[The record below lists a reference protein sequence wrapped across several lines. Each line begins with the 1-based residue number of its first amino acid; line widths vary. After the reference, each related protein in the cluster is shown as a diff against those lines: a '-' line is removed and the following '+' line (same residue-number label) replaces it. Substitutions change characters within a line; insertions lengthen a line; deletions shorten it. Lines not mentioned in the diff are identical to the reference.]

1 MRKIRVTVG
10 TVGYYDAKHAHKRM
24 TAADGP
30 FECEDTQAE
39 HFVSAGVAEYVG
51 GAIEVDEAD
60 EQEVTGHL
68 AKSQLEEMTIQQL
81 QNLAGDLGVDVTG
94 CKKKA
99 DYVDAIAAAEVNAGG
114 MVDDEDT
121 DGDGIANVPEYYSTT
136 HYRKQVDDSRNIVD
150 LVKNPNKFTAIIVG
164 AIAVLILLVI
174 FIIVLIKKIVKK
186 VKSRKMK
193 K

>member
-51 GAIEVDEAD
+51 GVIEADEAD

-99 DYVDAIAAAEVNAGG
+99 DYVDAIAAVEVNAGG
-114 MVDDEDT
+114 MADDEDT
-121 DGDGIANVPEYYSTT
+121 DGDALPDLNAADPE
-136 HYRKQVDDSRNIVD
+136 
-150 LVKNPNKFTAIIVG
+150 
-164 AIAVLILLVI
+164 
-174 FIIVLIKKIVKK
+174 
-186 VKSRKMK
+186 
-193 K
+193 

>member
-30 FECEDTQAE
+30 FECEDAQAE

-51 GAIEVDEAD
+51 GVIEADEAD

-99 DYVDAIAAAEVNAGG
+99 DYVDAIAAAEVTAGG
-114 MVDDEDT
+114 VVDDEDT
-121 DGDGIANVPEYYSTT
+121 DGDDLPDLNAADPE
-136 HYRKQVDDSRNIVD
+136 
-150 LVKNPNKFTAIIVG
+150 
-164 AIAVLILLVI
+164 
-174 FIIVLIKKIVKK
+174 
-186 VKSRKMK
+186 
-193 K
+193 

>member
-10 TVGYYDAKHAHKRM
+10 TVGFYDAKHAHKRK

-39 HFVSAGVAEYVG
+39 HFVSAGVAVYIG
-51 GAIEVDEAD
+51 GVIKADEAD
-60 EQEVTGHL
+60 DQEVTGHL
-68 AKSQLEEMTIQQL
+68 AKNQLEEMTIQQL

-114 MVDDEDT
+114 MVDDEGT
-121 DGDGIANVPEYYSTT
+121 DGDDLPDLNAADPE
-136 HYRKQVDDSRNIVD
+136 
-150 LVKNPNKFTAIIVG
+150 
-164 AIAVLILLVI
+164 
-174 FIIVLIKKIVKK
+174 
-186 VKSRKMK
+186 
-193 K
+193 

>member
-51 GAIEVDEAD
+51 GVIEADEAD

-94 CKKKA
+94 CKRKA

-114 MVDDEDT
+114 MADDEDT
-121 DGDGIANVPEYYSTT
+121 DGDDLPDLNAADPE
-136 HYRKQVDDSRNIVD
+136 
-150 LVKNPNKFTAIIVG
+150 
-164 AIAVLILLVI
+164 
-174 FIIVLIKKIVKK
+174 
-186 VKSRKMK
+186 
-193 K
+193 

>member
-24 TAADGP
+24 AAADGP

-60 EQEVTGHL
+60 EQGVTGHL

-81 QNLAGDLGVDVTG
+81 QNLAGDLGIDVTG

-114 MVDDEDT
+114 MVDDEAT
-121 DGDGIANVPEYYSTT
+121 DGDDLPDLNAADPE
-136 HYRKQVDDSRNIVD
+136 
-150 LVKNPNKFTAIIVG
+150 
-164 AIAVLILLVI
+164 
-174 FIIVLIKKIVKK
+174 
-186 VKSRKMK
+186 
-193 K
+193 

>member
-1 MRKIRVTVG
+1 MRRIRVKVG

-51 GAIEVDEAD
+51 GVIEADEAD
-60 EQEVTGHL
+60 DQEVTGHL

-99 DYVDAIAAAEVNAGG
+99 EYVDAIAAAEVTAGG
-114 MVDDEDT
+114 AVDDEDA
-121 DGDGIANVPEYYSTT
+121 DGDDLPDLNAADPE
-136 HYRKQVDDSRNIVD
+136 
-150 LVKNPNKFTAIIVG
+150 
-164 AIAVLILLVI
+164 
-174 FIIVLIKKIVKK
+174 
-186 VKSRKMK
+186 
-193 K
+193 

>member
-30 FECEDTQAE
+30 FECEDAQAE

-51 GAIEVDEAD
+51 GVIEADEAD

-121 DGDGIANVPEYYSTT
+121 DGDDLPDLNAADPE
-136 HYRKQVDDSRNIVD
+136 
-150 LVKNPNKFTAIIVG
+150 
-164 AIAVLILLVI
+164 
-174 FIIVLIKKIVKK
+174 
-186 VKSRKMK
+186 
-193 K
+193 

>member
-51 GAIEVDEAD
+51 GVIEADEAD

-68 AKSQLEEMTIQQL
+68 VKSQLEEMTIQQL

-121 DGDGIANVPEYYSTT
+121 DGDALPDLNAADPE
-136 HYRKQVDDSRNIVD
+136 
-150 LVKNPNKFTAIIVG
+150 
-164 AIAVLILLVI
+164 
-174 FIIVLIKKIVKK
+174 
-186 VKSRKMK
+186 
-193 K
+193 

>member
-1 MRKIRVTVG
+1 MRRIRVTVG

-51 GAIEVDEAD
+51 GVIKADEAD
-60 EQEVTGHL
+60 DQEVTGHL

-99 DYVDAIAAAEVNAGG
+99 DYVDTIAAAEVTAGG
-114 MVDDEDT
+114 VVDNEDADSDELPDLNAA
-121 DGDGIANVPEYYSTT
+121 DPE
-136 HYRKQVDDSRNIVD
+136 
-150 LVKNPNKFTAIIVG
+150 
-164 AIAVLILLVI
+164 
-174 FIIVLIKKIVKK
+174 
-186 VKSRKMK
+186 
-193 K
+193 

>member
-51 GAIEVDEAD
+51 GAIEVDEAN

-81 QNLAGDLGVDVTG
+81 QNIAGDLGVDVTG

-99 DYVDAIAAAEVNAGG
+99 DYVDAIAAAEVNTGG

-121 DGDGIANVPEYYSTT
+121 DGDTLPDLNAADPE
-136 HYRKQVDDSRNIVD
+136 
-150 LVKNPNKFTAIIVG
+150 
-164 AIAVLILLVI
+164 
-174 FIIVLIKKIVKK
+174 
-186 VKSRKMK
+186 
-193 K
+193 

>member
-10 TVGYYDAKHAHKRM
+10 TVGFYDAKHAHKRK

-39 HFVSAGVAEYVG
+39 HFVSAGVAEYIG
-51 GAIEVDEAD
+51 GVIKADEAD
-60 EQEVTGHL
+60 DQEVTGHL
-68 AKSQLEEMTIQQL
+68 AKNQLEEMTIQQL

-114 MVDDEDT
+114 MVDDEGT
-121 DGDGIANVPEYYSTT
+121 DGDELPDLNAADPE
-136 HYRKQVDDSRNIVD
+136 
-150 LVKNPNKFTAIIVG
+150 
-164 AIAVLILLVI
+164 
-174 FIIVLIKKIVKK
+174 
-186 VKSRKMK
+186 
-193 K
+193 

>member
-24 TAADGP
+24 TAADSP

-81 QNLAGDLGVDVTG
+81 QNLAGDLGIDVTG

-114 MVDDEDT
+114 MVDDEAT
-121 DGDGIANVPEYYSTT
+121 DGDDLPDLNAADPE
-136 HYRKQVDDSRNIVD
+136 
-150 LVKNPNKFTAIIVG
+150 
-164 AIAVLILLVI
+164 
-174 FIIVLIKKIVKK
+174 
-186 VKSRKMK
+186 
-193 K
+193 

>member
-51 GAIEVDEAD
+51 GVIEADEAD
-60 EQEVTGHL
+60 EQEVTGRL

-121 DGDGIANVPEYYSTT
+121 DGDDLPDLNAADPE
-136 HYRKQVDDSRNIVD
+136 
-150 LVKNPNKFTAIIVG
+150 
-164 AIAVLILLVI
+164 
-174 FIIVLIKKIVKK
+174 
-186 VKSRKMK
+186 
-193 K
+193 

>member
-51 GAIEVDEAD
+51 GVIKADEAD

-121 DGDGIANVPEYYSTT
+121 DGDALPDLNAADPE
-136 HYRKQVDDSRNIVD
+136 
-150 LVKNPNKFTAIIVG
+150 
-164 AIAVLILLVI
+164 
-174 FIIVLIKKIVKK
+174 
-186 VKSRKMK
+186 
-193 K
+193 

>member
-51 GAIEVDEAD
+51 GVIEADEAD

-114 MVDDEDT
+114 MVDDEYT
-121 DGDGIANVPEYYSTT
+121 DGDALPDLNAADPE
-136 HYRKQVDDSRNIVD
+136 
-150 LVKNPNKFTAIIVG
+150 
-164 AIAVLILLVI
+164 
-174 FIIVLIKKIVKK
+174 
-186 VKSRKMK
+186 
-193 K
+193 

>member
-1 MRKIRVTVG
+1 MRRIRVTVG

-51 GAIEVDEAD
+51 GVIEADEAD

-68 AKSQLEEMTIQQL
+68 AKSQLEEMTIHQL

-99 DYVDAIAAAEVNAGG
+99 EYVDAIAAAEVTAGG
-114 MVDDEDT
+114 VVDDEDA
-121 DGDGIANVPEYYSTT
+121 DGDDLPDLNAADPE
-136 HYRKQVDDSRNIVD
+136 
-150 LVKNPNKFTAIIVG
+150 
-164 AIAVLILLVI
+164 
-174 FIIVLIKKIVKK
+174 
-186 VKSRKMK
+186 
-193 K
+193 

>member
-51 GAIEVDEAD
+51 GVIEADEAD

-68 AKSQLEEMTIQQL
+68 AKSQLEEMTIQKL

-121 DGDGIANVPEYYSTT
+121 DGDALPDLNAADPE
-136 HYRKQVDDSRNIVD
+136 
-150 LVKNPNKFTAIIVG
+150 
-164 AIAVLILLVI
+164 
-174 FIIVLIKKIVKK
+174 
-186 VKSRKMK
+186 
-193 K
+193 

>member
-1 MRKIRVTVG
+1 MRKIRETVG
-10 TVGYYDAKHAHKRM
+10 TVGSYDAKHAHKRM

-39 HFVSAGVAEYVG
+39 RFVSAGVAEYVG

-121 DGDGIANVPEYYSTT
+121 DGDDLPDLNAADPE
-136 HYRKQVDDSRNIVD
+136 
-150 LVKNPNKFTAIIVG
+150 
-164 AIAVLILLVI
+164 
-174 FIIVLIKKIVKK
+174 
-186 VKSRKMK
+186 
-193 K
+193 

>member
-10 TVGYYDAKHAHKRM
+10 TVGYYDAKHARKRM

-30 FECEDTQAE
+30 LECEATQAE

-121 DGDGIANVPEYYSTT
+121 DGDDLPDLNAADPE
-136 HYRKQVDDSRNIVD
+136 
-150 LVKNPNKFTAIIVG
+150 
-164 AIAVLILLVI
+164 
-174 FIIVLIKKIVKK
+174 
-186 VKSRKMK
+186 
-193 K
+193 

>member
-51 GAIEVDEAD
+51 GVIEADEAD

-114 MVDDEDT
+114 MADDEAT
-121 DGDGIANVPEYYSTT
+121 DGDALPDLNAADPE
-136 HYRKQVDDSRNIVD
+136 
-150 LVKNPNKFTAIIVG
+150 
-164 AIAVLILLVI
+164 
-174 FIIVLIKKIVKK
+174 
-186 VKSRKMK
+186 
-193 K
+193 

>member
-10 TVGYYDAKHAHKRM
+10 TVGYYDAKHAHKKM

-51 GAIEVDEAD
+51 GVIEADEAD

-121 DGDGIANVPEYYSTT
+121 DGDALPDLNAADPE
-136 HYRKQVDDSRNIVD
+136 
-150 LVKNPNKFTAIIVG
+150 
-164 AIAVLILLVI
+164 
-174 FIIVLIKKIVKK
+174 
-186 VKSRKMK
+186 
-193 K
+193 

>member
-39 HFVSAGVAEYVG
+39 HFVSAGAAEYVG
-51 GAIEVDEAD
+51 GVIEADEAD

-121 DGDGIANVPEYYSTT
+121 DGDDLPDLNAADPE
-136 HYRKQVDDSRNIVD
+136 
-150 LVKNPNKFTAIIVG
+150 
-164 AIAVLILLVI
+164 
-174 FIIVLIKKIVKK
+174 
-186 VKSRKMK
+186 
-193 K
+193 

>member
-51 GAIEVDEAD
+51 GVIEADEAD

-68 AKSQLEEMTIQQL
+68 AKSRLEEMTIQQL

-121 DGDGIANVPEYYSTT
+121 DGDDLPDLNAADPE
-136 HYRKQVDDSRNIVD
+136 
-150 LVKNPNKFTAIIVG
+150 
-164 AIAVLILLVI
+164 
-174 FIIVLIKKIVKK
+174 
-186 VKSRKMK
+186 
-193 K
+193 

>member
-51 GAIEVDEAD
+51 GVIEADEAD

-99 DYVDAIAAAEVNAGG
+99 DYVAAIAAAEVNAGG
-114 MVDDEDT
+114 MADDEDT
-121 DGDGIANVPEYYSTT
+121 DGDALPDLNAADPE
-136 HYRKQVDDSRNIVD
+136 
-150 LVKNPNKFTAIIVG
+150 
-164 AIAVLILLVI
+164 
-174 FIIVLIKKIVKK
+174 
-186 VKSRKMK
+186 
-193 K
+193 

>member
-10 TVGYYDAKHAHKRM
+10 TVGNYDAKPAHKRM
-24 TAADGP
+24 TTADGP

-68 AKSQLEEMTIQQL
+68 AKSQLEEMTIQQI

-121 DGDGIANVPEYYSTT
+121 DGDDLPDLNAADPE
-136 HYRKQVDDSRNIVD
+136 
-150 LVKNPNKFTAIIVG
+150 
-164 AIAVLILLVI
+164 
-174 FIIVLIKKIVKK
+174 
-186 VKSRKMK
+186 
-193 K
+193 

>member
-51 GAIEVDEAD
+51 GVIEADEAD

-99 DYVDAIAAAEVNAGG
+99 DYVDAIAAVEVNAGG

-121 DGDGIANVPEYYSTT
+121 DGDALPDLNAADPE
-136 HYRKQVDDSRNIVD
+136 
-150 LVKNPNKFTAIIVG
+150 
-164 AIAVLILLVI
+164 
-174 FIIVLIKKIVKK
+174 
-186 VKSRKMK
+186 
-193 K
+193 

>member
-51 GAIEVDEAD
+51 GVIEADEAD
-60 EQEVTGHL
+60 EQEVAGHL
-68 AKSQLEEMTIQQL
+68 AKRQLEEMTIQQL

-121 DGDGIANVPEYYSTT
+121 DGDDLPDLNAADPE
-136 HYRKQVDDSRNIVD
+136 
-150 LVKNPNKFTAIIVG
+150 
-164 AIAVLILLVI
+164 
-174 FIIVLIKKIVKK
+174 
-186 VKSRKMK
+186 
-193 K
+193 

>member
-51 GAIEVDEAD
+51 GAIEADEAD

-81 QNLAGDLGVDVTG
+81 QNLAGDLGVNVTG

-99 DYVDAIAAAEVNAGG
+99 DYVDAVAAAEVNAGG

-121 DGDGIANVPEYYSTT
+121 DGDDLPDLNAADPE
-136 HYRKQVDDSRNIVD
+136 
-150 LVKNPNKFTAIIVG
+150 
-164 AIAVLILLVI
+164 
-174 FIIVLIKKIVKK
+174 
-186 VKSRKMK
+186 
-193 K
+193 

>member
-39 HFVSAGVAEYVG
+39 HFVSAGVAEYIG
-51 GAIEVDEAD
+51 GVIEADEAD
-60 EQEVTGHL
+60 DQEVTGHL

-121 DGDGIANVPEYYSTT
+121 DGDALPDLNAADPE
-136 HYRKQVDDSRNIVD
+136 
-150 LVKNPNKFTAIIVG
+150 
-164 AIAVLILLVI
+164 
-174 FIIVLIKKIVKK
+174 
-186 VKSRKMK
+186 
-193 K
+193 

>member
-1 MRKIRVTVG
+1 MRRIRVTVG

-51 GAIEVDEAD
+51 GVIEADEAD
-60 EQEVTGHL
+60 DQEVTGHL

-81 QNLAGDLGVDVTG
+81 QNLAGALGVDVTG

-99 DYVDAIAAAEVNAGG
+99 EYVDAIAAAEVTAGG
-114 MVDDEDT
+114 AVDDEDA
-121 DGDGIANVPEYYSTT
+121 DGADLPDLNAADPE
-136 HYRKQVDDSRNIVD
+136 
-150 LVKNPNKFTAIIVG
+150 
-164 AIAVLILLVI
+164 
-174 FIIVLIKKIVKK
+174 
-186 VKSRKMK
+186 
-193 K
+193 

>member
-10 TVGYYDAKHAHKRM
+10 TVGFYDAKHAHKRK

-39 HFVSAGVAEYVG
+39 HFVSAGVAEYIG
-51 GAIEVDEAD
+51 GVIKADEAD
-60 EQEVTGHL
+60 DQEVTGHL
-68 AKSQLEEMTIQQL
+68 AKNQLEEMTIQQL

-114 MVDDEDT
+114 MVDDEGT
-121 DGDGIANVPEYYSTT
+121 DGDDLPELNAA
-136 HYRKQVDDSRNIVD
+136 D
-150 LVKNPNKFTAIIVG
+150 PE
-164 AIAVLILLVI
+164 
-174 FIIVLIKKIVKK
+174 
-186 VKSRKMK
+186 
-193 K
+193 

>member
-39 HFVSAGVAEYVG
+39 HFVSAGVAEYIG
-51 GAIEVDEAD
+51 GVIKADEAD
-60 EQEVTGHL
+60 DQEVTGHL
-68 AKSQLEEMTIQQL
+68 AKNQLEEMTIQQL

-99 DYVDAIAAAEVNAGG
+99 EYVDAIAAAEVNAGG

-121 DGDGIANVPEYYSTT
+121 DGDDLPDLNAADPE
-136 HYRKQVDDSRNIVD
+136 
-150 LVKNPNKFTAIIVG
+150 
-164 AIAVLILLVI
+164 
-174 FIIVLIKKIVKK
+174 
-186 VKSRKMK
+186 
-193 K
+193 

>member
-51 GAIEVDEAD
+51 GAIEVDEAN

-81 QNLAGDLGVDVTG
+81 QNLAGDLGIDVTG

-114 MVDDEDT
+114 MVDDEAT
-121 DGDGIANVPEYYSTT
+121 DGDDLPDLNAADPE
-136 HYRKQVDDSRNIVD
+136 
-150 LVKNPNKFTAIIVG
+150 
-164 AIAVLILLVI
+164 
-174 FIIVLIKKIVKK
+174 
-186 VKSRKMK
+186 
-193 K
+193 

>member
-51 GAIEVDEAD
+51 GVIEADETD

-121 DGDGIANVPEYYSTT
+121 DGDALPDLNAADPE
-136 HYRKQVDDSRNIVD
+136 
-150 LVKNPNKFTAIIVG
+150 
-164 AIAVLILLVI
+164 
-174 FIIVLIKKIVKK
+174 
-186 VKSRKMK
+186 
-193 K
+193 

>member
-51 GAIEVDEAD
+51 GVIEADEAD

-68 AKSQLEEMTIQQL
+68 AKSQLEEMTIQKL

-121 DGDGIANVPEYYSTT
+121 DGDDLPDLNAADPE
-136 HYRKQVDDSRNIVD
+136 
-150 LVKNPNKFTAIIVG
+150 
-164 AIAVLILLVI
+164 
-174 FIIVLIKKIVKK
+174 
-186 VKSRKMK
+186 
-193 K
+193 

>member
-51 GAIEVDEAD
+51 GVIEADEAD

-68 AKSQLEEMTIQQL
+68 AKSQLEEMAIQQL

-114 MVDDEDT
+114 MADDEDT
-121 DGDGIANVPEYYSTT
+121 DGDAIPDLNAADPE
-136 HYRKQVDDSRNIVD
+136 
-150 LVKNPNKFTAIIVG
+150 
-164 AIAVLILLVI
+164 
-174 FIIVLIKKIVKK
+174 
-186 VKSRKMK
+186 
-193 K
+193 

>member
-51 GAIEVDEAD
+51 GVIEADEAD

-99 DYVDAIAAAEVNAGG
+99 DYVDAIATAEVNAGG

-121 DGDGIANVPEYYSTT
+121 DGDALPDLNAADPE
-136 HYRKQVDDSRNIVD
+136 
-150 LVKNPNKFTAIIVG
+150 
-164 AIAVLILLVI
+164 
-174 FIIVLIKKIVKK
+174 
-186 VKSRKMK
+186 
-193 K
+193 

>member
-51 GAIEVDEAD
+51 GAIEADEAD

-99 DYVDAIAAAEVNAGG
+99 EYVDAIAAAEVTAGG
-114 MVDDEDT
+114 VVDDEDA
-121 DGDGIANVPEYYSTT
+121 DGDDLPDLNAADPE
-136 HYRKQVDDSRNIVD
+136 
-150 LVKNPNKFTAIIVG
+150 
-164 AIAVLILLVI
+164 
-174 FIIVLIKKIVKK
+174 
-186 VKSRKMK
+186 
-193 K
+193 